1 MSAPHLTARRRRR
14 GHAMAL
20 PPAVIVLLALL
31 SGPCSFPVLAQEPT
45 PPSPSQTPTPA
56 PTPIPAAE
64 IPLRAEQTA
73 VELRQLVAAAGP
85 RDSVA
90 QIEAAAAEQGEKLKT
105 LATASTQQLAHG
117 ASRSQLEDLERR
129 WLREEST
136 LDEWLTTLQAR
147 STALEADLARARE
160 IGELWKLTQASA
172 DEQDLP
178 AALRN
183 TINDALNV
191 AATAKAAVTRRRDAV
206 LTLQTEVTGI
216 KLDIREARV
225 PIREAIAEHRRN
237 ALLPGQP
244 PIWQMSLHPTPGA
257 GDLAQ
262 RIRER
267 SADQRMSIRSY
278 ADEEHGRLLF
288 HVVLF
293 VVALVVLSVVSRW
306 AARQAIDD
314 GSLQAAARLLGRPL
328 AAAVLLSTLL
338 AGWIHPAAPKAWYDL
353 LEVLLLIALLRL
365 LPRMLPKGLGPGIY
379 LIVILFILKHTLALV
394 PEDLLLYR
402 GVLLGLSAVSL
413 GSLLWLSRRL
423 SAAKDVA
430 HPIWRRAVI
439 RACWIG
445 AALTAAAFLANV
457 VGSVALADTLTDG
470 LLNSVFTAL
479 MVWVGAVLV
488 QGAEAVILRTNAARR
503 LNMVRSSAARIRSAT
518 GKLVRVAA
526 IALWAWFTLAG
537 FRILEPVAKVAAR
550 LAEVKIGFGD
560 FKFSPLTILT
570 VAIAAWFIFKLSRF
584 VRFVLE
590 TDVMPRV
597 ELPRGVPTTISKITT
612 YIILTIGFFVLVG
625 LLGLDLGNVAL
636 IAGALS
642 VGIGFGLQN
651 VVNNFVSGLIL
662 LFERPIKEGDTVEL
676 AAVSGVVEKIGM
688 RASIVRTWQGADVIV
703 PNATLISSEIVNWT
717 LRTQLRRI
725 DIQVGVAYGTD
736 PERVIELLCEVA
748 HRHPE
753 VLPDPQP
760 SVLFVRFGESSLDFE
775 LRAWVAADY
784 LRVGS
789 ELRVAVNRAL
799 SDAGIEI
806 PFPQRDLH
814 LRTGFP
820 EGGQLVNPKD
830 GDPAT

>member
-1 MSAPHLTARRRRR
+1 MSVPNLSVRPRRR
-14 GHAMAL
+14 GPALTL
-20 PPAVIVLLALL
+20 PPAVIVLLALI
-31 SGPCSFPVLAQEPT
+31 SGLCSFPALAQEPA
-45 PPSPSQTPTPA
+45 PASPSQTPTPA

-73 VELRQLVAAAGP
+73 VELRQLVVAATP

-90 QIEAAAAEQGEKLKT
+90 QIEAAAAAQRKKLET
-105 LATASTQQLAHG
+105 LAAASRQQLAHG
-117 ASRSQLEDLERR
+117 ASRSQLEDLDKR
-129 WLREEST
+129 WLREEAT
-136 LDEWLTTLQAR
+136 LDGWLATLQAR
-147 STALEADLARARE
+147 STALEADLARVRE
-160 IGELWKLTQASA
+160 IGELWKLTLASA

-178 AALRN
+178 AALRG
-183 TINDALNV
+183 TISTALNV
-191 AATAKAAVTRRRDAV
+191 AANAKSAVSRRRDEV
-206 LTLQTEVTGI
+206 LTLQTEITGI

-244 PIWQMSLHPTPGA
+244 PIWTVSLHPAPGA
-257 GDLAQ
+257 ADLAQ

-278 ADEEHGRLLF
+278 VDEERGRVLL
-288 HVVLF
+288 HAVLF

-306 AARQAIDD
+306 AAHQAIDD
-314 GSLQAAARLLGRPL
+314 GSLLAAARLLGRPL

-402 GVLLGLSAVSL
+402 AVLLGLSAVSL
-413 GSLLWLSRRL
+413 GSLLWLARRL

-430 HPIWRRAVI
+430 HPIWNRAII

-503 LNMVRSSAARIRSAT
+503 LNMVRNSAARIRSVT
-518 GKLVRVAA
+518 GKLVRVVA

-550 LAEVKIGFGD
+550 LAAVKIGLGD

-584 VRFVLE
+584 VRFFLE
-590 TDVMPRV
+590 TDVIPRV
-597 ELPRGVPTTISKITT
+597 ELPRGVPSTISKITT
-612 YIILTIGFFVLVG
+612 YIILTIGFFVVVG
-625 LLGLDLGNVAL
+625 MLGLDLGKVAI

-662 LFERPIKEGDTVEL
+662 LFERPIKEGDSVEL
-676 AAVSGVVEKIGM
+676 AALSGVVEKIGM

-703 PNATLISSEIVNWT
+703 PNATFISSEIVNWT

-736 PERVIELLCEVA
+736 PDQVIELLCEVA

-760 SVLFVRFGESSLDFE
+760 LALFVRFGESSLDFE
-775 LRAWVAADY
+775 LRAWVAVDFP
-784 LRVGS
+784 RVGS

-799 SDAGIEI
+799 KDAGIEI

-820 EGGQLVNPKD
+820 EGGQLVNPTD

>member
-1 MSAPHLTARRRRR
+1 MSVPHLTARRRRR
-14 GHAMAL
+14 GHAMTL

-31 SGPCSFPVLAQEPT
+31 SGPCSLGVHAQEPAT
-45 PPSPSQTPTPA
+45 AAPSPTPTPA

-73 VELRQLVAAAGP
+73 VALRQLIAAAAP

-90 QIEAAAAEQGEKLKT
+90 QIEAAAAMQREQLAT

-129 WLREEST
+129 WLREEAT
-136 LDEWLTTLQAR
+136 LDAWLTTLQAR
-147 STALEADLARARE
+147 SAAIEADLARARE

-183 TINDALNV
+183 TINDALNA
-191 AATAKAAVTRRRDAV
+191 AATARAAVTRRRDAV

-216 KLDIREARV
+216 KLDIREAQV
-225 PIREAIAEHRRN
+225 PIREAIAKHRRN

-244 PIWQMSLHPTPGA
+244 PIWKVSLHPAPGA

-288 HVVLF
+288 HAVLF

-353 LEVLLLIALLRL
+353 LGVLQLIALLRL

-430 HPIWRRAVI
+430 HPIWHRAII

-503 LNMVRSSAARIRSAT
+503 LNMVRSSAARIRLVT

-537 FRILEPVAKVAAR
+537 FRILEPIANVAAR

-560 FKFSPLTILT
+560 FKFSPMTILT
-570 VAIAAWFIFKLSRF
+570 VAIAAWLIFKLSRF

-597 ELPRGVPTTISKITT
+597 ELPRGVPTTISRITT
-612 YIILTIGFFVLVG
+612 YIILTIGFFFLVG

-662 LFERPIKEGDTVEL
+662 LFERPIKEGDIVEL
-676 AAVSGVVEKIGM
+676 AAVSGVVGKIGM

-703 PNATLISSEIVNWT
+703 PNATFISSEIVNWT
-717 LRTQLRRI
+717 FRDESRRI
-725 DIQVGVAYGTD
+725 DIPVGVAYGTD
-736 PERVIELLCEVA
+736 PERVIDLLREVA
-748 HRHPE
+748 RRHPE

-775 LRAWVAADY
+775 LRAWAGADY

-799 SDAGIEI
+799 NDAGIEI

-814 LRTGFP
+814 LKTGFP
-820 EGGQLVNPKD
+820 EGVDLDNPKD
-830 GDPAT
+830 GDSAV